1 VHGHLTEGRKWL
13 KTALEASGPA
23 PTSARL
29 RGLRRAGVLAYFQAD
44 LASARAYLAEGLRAS
59 KEANDGRFIASF
71 GVRLAM
77 VACLEGDPVAARG
90 FAEESLEV
98 ARAVGDEV
106 QIANS
111 LNCLGELA
119 RLERDWDAAHRFY
132 EQALT
137 LNRKA
142 GDRGGMSTGLCNLGA
157 VTFAE
162 GVLQTASA
170 YYREALAMD
179 YELGHR
185 ANVSYSL
192 DGLAA
197 VAVRRR
203 EWKRA
208 GLLAGAARALRE
220 AIGYELEPID
230 RAFREAFM
238 AEARA
243 GRGRKTFESA
253 LAEGETLALERAVRL
268 ALGRSLARAR
278 RDRGSARA

>member
-1 VHGHLTEGRKWL
+1 MTEGRRWL
-13 KTALEASGPA
+13 KTALEASDPA
-23 PTSARL
+23 PTSTRL
-29 RGLRRAGVLAYFQAD
+29 RALRRAGMMAYFQGD
-44 LASARAYLAEGLRAS
+44 LTSARAYLAEGLGAS
-59 KEANDGRFIASF
+59 KETNDGRFIASF

-77 VACLEGDPVAARG
+77 VACLEGDRAAARG
-90 FAEESLEV
+90 FAEESLVV
-98 ARAVGDEV
+98 ARALGEDV

-119 RLERDWDAAHRFY
+119 RLECDWDAARRFY
-132 EQALT
+132 EQAVPLF
-137 LNRKA
+137 RKV
-142 GDRGGMSTGLCNLGA
+142 GDPVGTTTGLCNLGA

-162 GVLQTASA
+162 GDLQTASS
-170 YYREALAMD
+170 YYRDALAMD

-208 GLLAGAARALRE
+208 GLLAGAAHALRK
-220 AIGYELEPID
+220 AIDYELEPID
-230 RAFREAFM
+230 RALREAYM

-243 GRGRKTFESA
+243 ARGRKTFESA
-253 LAEGETLALERAVRL
+253 LVEGEALALEQAVRL
-268 ALGRSLARAR
+268 ALGESRAKAQR
-278 RDRGSARA
+278 RGERNRA